1 MISDLKPRQNKSDFE
16 KGVIHVITSNFREW
30 GQFGVESNIRKYK
43 PSEDRF
49 VFGQTS
55 GQIPEFADIYFR
67 GKYVCEVNA
76 KMRPDEVL
84 AMIEFSLIQTLK

>member
-1 MISDLKPRQNKSDFE
+1 MMSDLKPRQNPSDFE
-16 KGVIHVITSNFREW
+16 KGVIRIIKSNFRDW
-30 GQFGVESNIRKYK
+30 GLFGVESNIRKYK

-55 GQIPEFADIYFR
+55 GQIPEFADIYCK

-76 KMRPDEVL
+76 RMRPDEVL
-84 AMIEFSLIQTLK
+84 AMIQYSLIQTLK